1 MKKRKVCVVI
11 NSRANYARI
20 KSFLIE
26 SKKNKNLDVSII
38 LGASA
43 VLHRFG
49 SIQKQIYA
57 DGFKSAFIINTI
69 VEGDE
74 PINMAKS
81 TALGLI
87 ELCNVFKIL
96 KPNVVLVIGD
106 RFENLAVA
114 IAASYM
120 NICVAHTQGG
130 EVTGSIDESVRHA
143 ITKLSHIHF
152 STSRRSQK
160 FLINMGENKKK
171 IFLTGCPSI
180 DLIKKKTHLKKSILE
195 KGVGSELDIKKKFII
210 ILFHPVTTEYTNT
223 NTQIDKL
230 INAIKIISK
239 KTTYQFIWLW
249 PNIDSGSE
257 KISSKMRIFREYNKE
272 IKLRFMINFSPEDYL
287 SLLNNSSCLVGNS
300 SSGIRECGYL
310 GIPVVN
316 IGSRQ
321 ANREQDK
328 NVLNVKHEVKE
339 IVSAVL
345 KQSKKKRFKSSRI
358 YGTGN
363 AGKKIS
369 NILVKVDLSIKKKLN
384 YLK

>member
-1 MKKRKVCVVI
+1 MKKRKICVVI

-20 KSFLIE
+20 KSFLKE

-49 SIQKQIYA
+49 GIQKQIHA
-57 DGFKSAFIINTI
+57 DGFKSAFTVNTI

-74 PINMAKS
+74 PVNMAKS

-87 ELCNVFKIL
+87 ELCNAFKIL
-96 KPNVVLVIGD
+96 KPNVVVVIAD
-106 RFENLAVA
+106 RFENLSVA

-152 STSRRSQK
+152 ATTKRSQK
-160 FLINMGENKKK
+160 FLINMGENKNK

-180 DLIKKKTHLKKSILE
+180 DLIKKKTYLKKSILE
-195 KGVGSELDIKKKFII
+195 KGVGSKLDINKKYIV
-210 ILFHPVTTEYTNT
+210 ILFHPVTTEYSTID
-223 NTQIDKL
+223 TQIDKL
-230 INAIKIISK
+230 IKAMKIISQT
-239 KTTYQFIWLW
+239 TTYQFIWLW

-257 KISSKMRIFREYNKE
+257 KISSKLRIFREHNKK
-272 IKLRFMINFSPEDYL
+272 IKLRLMINLSPEDYL
-287 SLLNNSSCLVGNS
+287 CLLNNSSCLVGNS

-310 GIPVVN
+310 GLPVVN

-321 ANREQDK
+321 ANRERDK
-328 NVLNVKHEVKE
+328 NVLDVEHNVKE

-345 KQSKKKRFKSSRI
+345 KQSKKKKFKISKI
-358 YGTGN
+358 YGAGN
-363 AGKKIS
+363 SGKKIS
-369 NILVKVDLSIKKKLN
+369 NILSKVDLSIEKKLN